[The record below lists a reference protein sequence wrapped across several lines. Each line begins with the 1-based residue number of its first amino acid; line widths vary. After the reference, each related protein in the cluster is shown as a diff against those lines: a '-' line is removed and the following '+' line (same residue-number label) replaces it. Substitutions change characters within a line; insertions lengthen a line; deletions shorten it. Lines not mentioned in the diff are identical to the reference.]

1 MGEDS
6 LIQVRMGNP
15 IKHFRKIIAGTVIY
29 QLYWQKHSTLVRLPI
44 KTGIA
49 IAPTSTEQFQNGNT
63 RGARM
68 DTTVSAAKYRLI
80 AFPTSYRKVLGK
92 HFQEYSIGSDVEGT
106 FQFHSRMVEILLRR
120 CRWKVL

>member
-15 IKHFRKIIAGTVIY
+15 IIHFRKIIAGTVIY
-29 QLYWQKHSTLVRLPI
+29 QLYWQHSTLARLAI

-49 IAPTSTEQFQNGNT
+49 IAPTSTVLFQNGNT
-63 RGARM
+63 RGASM

-80 AFPTSYRKVLGK
+80 AFPSSYRKVLGK
-92 HFQEYSIGSDVEGT
+92 HFQEYSIGSDVEGP
-106 FQFHSRMVEILLRR
+106 FQFHSRIV
-120 CRWKVL
+120 